1 MGIGSGPKGSPVSA
15 KASTLPI
22 RPVQQQPSRVGPS
35 RGSHAWDAA
44 RKDSRMQT
52 FIVEATN
59 RPGEL
64 ARVAEVI
71 AQRGINIEAF
81 SIGHGTQGALAFM
94 GHDEKGLKSALTAE
108 GITYKEIPVVTIW
121 LEDKPGAVAKTA
133 RRLADAGVNIE
144 FLAPVEYKQ
153 DRRATVAIGVDN
165 VNAARIA
172 LDDQLVDWMIPEPA
186 LAGSTVR

>member
-1 MGIGSGPKGSPVSA
+1 
-15 KASTLPI
+15 
-22 RPVQQQPSRVGPS
+22 
-35 RGSHAWDAA
+35 
-44 RKDSRMQT
+44 MQT

-81 SIGHGTQGALAFM
+81 SLGHGTQGALAFM

-108 GITYKEIPVVTIW
+108 GITYKEIPLVTIW
-121 LEDKPGAVAKTA
+121 LEDKPGAVAKVA

-144 FLAPVEYKQ
+144 FFAPVEYKP

-165 VNAARIA
+165 VDAARIA

-186 LAGSTVR
+186 LAGSAVR